1 MEQKQKFQLKLNT
14 FKKAVLGFSN
24 SLKIDVSSFGDIVKD
39 AIKNGRIQKFEYTTE
54 MAWKLIKKY
63 LYIYHNIDAKSPNQS
78 IKEFYNIGLITQN
91 SYEQILR
98 MIEMRNRLSHEYR
111 EDYFEEIHEQLNDFL
126 ILMQEIS
133 EIISN
138 DTM

>member
-24 SLKIDVSSFGDIVKD
+24 SLKIDVSSFDDIVKD